1 MQLMYVLIIKCITV
15 CFYVSM
21 YGFVDRGPQRQ
32 AGNQAARQEKLGLS
46 SKPWIHMVESIEIQ
60 ELSMSMSQNP
70 GTLGTLKKKWFI
82 ELG

>member
-1 MQLMYVLIIKCITV
+1 MFLCIYVWICRRNA
-15 CFYVSM
+15 
-21 YGFVDRGPQRQ
+21 DRGPQRQ